1 MARLLLVEDDAYL
14 VGPLTRVLNSGGY
27 AVAHVATGANVIEK
41 IKLDPPDLL
50 LLDLFLPEINGFQI
64 CERLRNQGYDLPIVL
79 MSASVEKADVV
90 RGLNSG
96 ADDFLP
102 KPFQKSELLARLK
115 AVSRRSLNID
125 SYVLSIGRIRLDR
138 KSHTCWVDNQS
149 IDLTKIE
156 FSLLDYLM
164 QNSGRA
170 LKRNLI
176 VREVWSTSWLGPTK
190 NLDMHISTL
199 RRKLGP
205 GAGQL
210 KTVRGLG
217 FRFDPE

>member
-1 MARLLLVEDDAYL
+1 MVRLLLVEDDISV
-14 VGPLTRVLNSGGY
+14 VGPLTRVLNSDGY
-27 AVAHVATGANVIEK
+27 AVAHVANGLTALEK

-50 LLDLFLPEINGFQI
+50 LLDLFLPGIDGIEI
-64 CERLRNQGYDLPIVL
+64 CESLRTQGFDLPIVM
-79 MSASVEKADVV
+79 MSSSFQSEDIVH
-90 RGLNSG
+90 GLNAG
-96 ADDFLP
+96 ADDFLV

-115 AVSRRSLNID
+115 AVSRRSLNVD
-125 SYVLSIGRIRLDR
+125 SYVLSIGRVRLDR
-138 KSHTCWVDNQS
+138 KSHTCWVDNQ
-149 IDLTKIE
+149 IVKLTKIE

-164 QNSGRA
+164 QNHGRA
-170 LKRNLI
+170 IKRNLI
-176 VREVWSTSWLGPTK
+176 VREVWSTVWFGPTK

-217 FRFDPE
+217 FRFDAQ